1 MAVITIS
8 RQFGAG
14 GLTLGRRLAKR
25 LAYRYVDEFM
35 IREVADKIGVSPG
48 AVRAFEKEG
57 STKLMK
63 FLDKLVSKDF
73 INRVISDRY
82 QTVDEKKYLGVV
94 TAIVRE
100 LQEQGDVVII
110 GRGGQYILKGLD
122 DVWRILLVAD
132 WDSRLHMVMDS
143 FGLPE
148 QDAQKF
154 IREKDRIR
162 TNFLSLFAERERHD
176 DPLVYDLV
184 INLERVSMVKA
195 EQMIINLIAP

>member
-35 IREVADKIGVSPG
+35 IREVADKIGVSPE
-48 AVRAFEKEG
+48 AIRAFEKEG

-100 LQEQGDVVII
+100 LHEQGDVVII

-122 DVWRILLVAD
+122 EVWRMLLVAD
-132 WDSRLHMVMDS
+132 WDSRLQMVMDS

-148 QDAQKF
+148 QDAEKF
-154 IREKDRIR
+154 IREKDRTR
-162 TNFLSLFAERERHD
+162 TNFLSLFAEKERHN
-176 DPLVYDLV
+176 DPLFYDLV
-184 INLERVSMVKA
+184 INLERVSMAKA